1 MKEQTRRK
9 GGLLG
14 YDGNGEG
21 FGDGFDGFAADR
33 VLGPLLSLPWR

>member
-1 MKEQTRRK
+1 MMRK

-21 FGDGFDGFAADR
+21 FGNGFDGFTADR
-33 VLGPLLSLPWR
+33 VLRSLLPLPWR